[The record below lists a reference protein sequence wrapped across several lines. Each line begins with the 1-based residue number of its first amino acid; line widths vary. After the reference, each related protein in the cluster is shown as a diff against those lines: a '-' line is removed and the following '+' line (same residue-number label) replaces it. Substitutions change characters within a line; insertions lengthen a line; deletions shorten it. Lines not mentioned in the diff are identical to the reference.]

1 MRMNTIKGSF
11 IANLPNVLLVAF
23 LVIVA
28 CSSPVAHIPEINPE
42 QLRAKPIND
51 PPPTERTYKMVPY
64 DTIMVRFT
72 YHPEQ
77 DPKAPVAVRPDGN
90 ITLDGIGSI
99 RAAGL
104 TPEELGKEIA
114 AKSSKRLR
122 DPEVIV
128 TISQFAPRRVYVGG
142 QVRNPGIVEFKGE
155 MTPVQAIFDRGGF
168 TDDAQKDSV
177 ILIRDTG
184 GVEPIIGRIN
194 ANQALES
201 GVPEKITLVTNDVL
215 YVPQS
220 GIGRADLWVKQHLN
234 DILPSGLIGMGM
246 GARGS

>member
-1 MRMNTIKGSF
+1 M
-11 IANLPNVLLVAF
+11 LVAF

-42 QLRAKPIND
+42 QLRARPIND

-77 DPKAPVAVRPDGN
+77 DPKVPVAVLPDGN
-90 ITLDGIGSI
+90 ITLDGIGSV

-114 AKSSKRLR
+114 AKSSKRLK

-128 TISQFAPRRVYVGG
+128 TVDQFAPRRVYVGG
-142 QVRNPGIVEFKGE
+142 QVKTPGIVEFKGE
-155 MTPVQAIFDRGGF
+155 MTPVQAIFERGGF

-215 YVPQS
+215 YVPMT
-220 GIGRADLWVKQHLN
+220 GIGRADLWVKQHLR
-234 DILPSGLIGMGM
+234 DILPSEIIGY
-246 GARGS
+246 GAYRGS